1 MRDLETM
8 LQLTY
13 LTFTAPRRD
22 EQAYQTMIAM
32 IQNQLK
38 NKAKNPKAI
47 FRDSLSLFSTN
58 HSERTLIMNEELLAR
73 VDLDKALQIYAQRF
87 SNPQDFTF
95 TFVGE
100 IDPNDP
106 ATREMILQWIGG
118 LKKKGKMEH
127 YVDWKIRQPEG
138 DNKLYFRQQMTTRT
152 ATNRIMYALYDQPF
166 SMNDHLNMWM
176 LARVLDTRY
185 LESVREREGGSYG
198 VGVGGGMNHVPTT
211 EKYLIIQFDTDPEKQ
226 ERIMEVINEEIE
238 TILRDGPLANDIEK
252 ERASML
258 KDHEQNLRDNDWWQ
272 STLYRFY
279 RYGENY
285 IEQYVPAV
293 QAITG
298 ESVRQALEQLVKA
311 NNRIEVVMLP
321 E

>member
-1 MRDLETM
+1 
-8 LQLTY
+8 
-13 LTFTAPRRD
+13 
-22 EQAYQTMIAM
+22 
-32 IQNQLK
+32 
-38 NKAKNPKAI
+38 
-47 FRDSLSLFSTN
+47 
-58 HSERTLIMNEELLAR
+58 MNDELLEKI
-73 VDLDKALQIYAQRF
+73 DLDKALKIYSERF

-100 IDPNDP
+100 INPDDPQ
-106 ATREMILQWIGG
+106 TKELILQWVGG
-118 LKKKGKMEH
+118 LKKKGKKEH
-127 YVDWKIRQPEG
+127 LVDWKVRQPEG

-152 ATNRIMYALYDQPF
+152 ATNRIEYALYDQPF
-166 SMNDHLNMWM
+166 S
-176 LARVLDTRY
+176 LAKRVNLKMVGRVLDTRY

-198 VGVGGGMNHVPTT
+198 VGVGGGMNRVPTT
-211 EKYLIIQFDTDPEKQ
+211 EQYLIIQFDTDPEKQ
-226 ERIMEVINEEIE
+226 ERIMAVINEEIE

-258 KDHEQNLRDNDWWQ
+258 KDHEENLRDNDWWQ
-272 STLYRFY
+272 SIIFRYY

-285 IEQYVPAV
+285 LEEYVPAV

-298 ESVRQALEQLVKA
+298 ESVRKALEQLVKA